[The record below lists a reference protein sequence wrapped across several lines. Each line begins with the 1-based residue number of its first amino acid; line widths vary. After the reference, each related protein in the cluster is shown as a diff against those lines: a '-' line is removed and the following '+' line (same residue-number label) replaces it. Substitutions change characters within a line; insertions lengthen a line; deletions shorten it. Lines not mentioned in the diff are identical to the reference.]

1 MGYYDLKN
9 LMGCYD
15 LTKLSIL
22 VLEKHL
28 LICKLLTKVFN
39 EFGVATV
46 SSTPVPEIAFEIF
59 MTNPVDIVI
68 CDWTHDLDG
77 MAFLQRLRQEQ
88 ESQNPF
94 IPVIVCTANTEMGH
108 VSTARNLGMTNY
120 LSKPVSAKMIY
131 LAICAVIEDQR
142 PFIRTGSFFG
152 PQRRHRRIDSY
163 TGVERRISQII

>member
-1 MGYYDLKN
+1 MGLLRY
-9 LMGCYD
+9 YD

-28 LICKLLTKVFN
+28 LIRKLLTEVFD
-39 EFGVATV
+39 EFGVITV
-46 SSTPVPEIAFEIF
+46 FSTPVPEIAFDIF
-59 MTNPVDIVI
+59 MTNPVDVVI

-77 MAFLQRLRQEQ
+77 MAFLKRLRQDQ

-94 IPVIVCTANTEMGH
+94 IPVIVCTANIEMGH
-108 VSTARNLGMTNY
+108 VSTARDLGMTNY
-120 LSKPVSAKMIY
+120 LRKPVSAKMIY
-131 LAICAVIEDQR
+131 LGICAVIEDHR

-152 PQRRHRRIDSY
+152 PERRRRRIDPY

>member
-1 MGYYDLKN
+1 
-9 LMGCYD
+9 MGCYD
-15 LTKLSIL
+15 LKKLSIL

-28 LICKLLTKVFN
+28 LIRKLLTDVFD

-46 SSTPVPEIAFEIF
+46 FSTPVPEIAFDIF

-131 LAICAVIEDQR
+131 LGICAAIEDHR

-152 PQRRHRRIDSY
+152 PQRRQRNIGN
-163 TGVERRISQII
+163 TGVERRISHII

>member
-1 MGYYDLKN
+1 MGYYDLTN

-15 LTKLSIL
+15 LKKLSIL

-28 LICKLLTKVFN
+28 LIRRLLTDVFN

-46 SSTPVPEIAFEIF
+46 FSTPVPEIAFDIF

-68 CDWTHDLDG
+68 SDWTHDLDG

-108 VSTARNLGMTNY
+108 VSTARDLGMTNY
-120 LSKPVSAKMIY
+120 LRKPVSAKMIY
-131 LAICAVIEDQR
+131 LAICAVIEDSR

-152 PQRRHRRIDSY
+152 PQRRHRHIDPY

>member
-1 MGYYDLKN
+1 MGYYDITK
-9 LMGCYD
+9 LMGWYD

-28 LICKLLTKVFN
+28 LIRKLLTKVFN

-46 SSTPVPEIAFEIF
+46 LSTPDPEIAFDIF

-68 CDWTHDLDG
+68 CDWTDDLDG
-77 MAFLQRLRQEQ
+77 MAFLKRLRQDQ
-88 ESQNPF
+88 ESHNPF
-94 IPVIVCTANTEMGH
+94 IPVIVCTANTKVSH
-108 VSTARNLGMTNY
+108 VSTARDLGLTNY
-120 LSKPVSAKMIY
+120 LSKPVSAKMIF
-131 LAICAVIEDQR
+131 LGICAAIEDDR

-152 PQRRHRRIDSY
+152 PQRRHPSIAY